1 MPLHYRSCSFRYRRA
16 RRAVL
21 DGLDLA
27 FPAGNTVLLGPNG
40 AGKSTLMAIGA
51 SALTP
56 RAGEVSF
63 GELRPARRADVRA
76 YRRAVSWLPQRA
88 AFLSGMTCHEHVA
101 YVGWLKGMGERQ
113 AWRAAPAAIARV
125 GLTEKATDK
134 VDTLSGGQRQRLA
147 IAQALVHGA
156 ELLLLDEPT
165 AGLDPRQ
172 RRRFLDLLVELRGS
186 VNVIVSTHDIADL
199 DQAFDEVVV
208 LEDGRPRFQG
218 GVARF
223 EDHAEAG
230 CLPGRRLESA
240 YSVLLDGA
248 EA

>member
-1 MPLHYRSCSFRYRRA
+1 MPLHYQSCSFRYRHG
-16 RRAVL
+16 RRTVL
-21 DGLDLA
+21 DGLDLT

-51 SALTP
+51 SAMAPQT
-56 RAGEVSF
+56 GEVRF
-63 GELRPARRADVRA
+63 GELRATRRGDLRA
-76 YRRAVSWLPQRA
+76 YRRVVSWLPQRA
-88 AFLSGMTCHEHVA
+88 SFLPGMTCWEHVA

-113 AWRAAPAAIARV
+113 AWRAAPAAIERV
-125 GLTEKATDK
+125 GLTAKAGDK

-147 IAQALVHGA
+147 IAQALVHQA

-172 RRRFLDLLVELRGS
+172 RRRFLDLLAELRGS
-186 VNVIVSTHDIADL
+186 VSVIVSTHDIADL

-208 LEDGRPRFQG
+208 LEDGRTRFQG
-218 GVARF
+218 GVERF
-223 EDHAEAG
+223 EAHAEAG
-230 CLPGRRLESA
+230 SVPGRRLESA
-240 YSVLLDGA
+240 YSVLLGGA